1 MARSD
6 WGTGIRR
13 GLRPILILPE
23 NDLKKRAPAEESDQ
37 ENATFDASPGT
48 SRTSLGTAY
57 PESVLRNPS

>member
-6 WGTGIRR
+6 WGQGSDGDNT
-13 GLRPILILPE
+13 PALILPE

-57 PESVLRNPS
+57 PESVFRNPS